1 MTVAVA
7 SSRTIQRTQ
16 QAGTMFRP
24 VGIVV
29 VYRARSLLLR
39 GGFRLGGWLR
49 LSRLGWLGGFFD
61 SLGRGSFF
69 RGHIPWLL

>member
-1 MTVAVA
+1 
-7 SSRTIQRTQ
+7 
-16 QAGTMFRP
+16 MFRP

-29 VYRARSLLLR
+29 AYRARSLLLR